1 MDNKVNS
8 KKISRKELMQIL
20 KTADMPILLMTLIQL
35 TGNKKWMEAP
45 YLPARDLAFFAD
57 ESGGFSPEIQS
68 EICLAACDTLLAH
81 FDQTHEMPPMPTREQ
96 YFEMMN
102 VCVGETVPSEYLDMM
117 LEEMGFQDRDPT
129 WTQKPS
135 KKQLETFRVLIIG
148 AGMSGICAAIK
159 FQKAGIP
166 FEIVEKNSGLGGT
179 WFENKYP
186 GVGCDVPNHF
196 YSYSFRPNMDWTEYF
211 SPGDEIE
218 SYFKKCAQEFGIS
231 NNIEFQTEAIS
242 AEFDRDESVWHVNLR
257 DCTGA
262 IKTKVFTIVVFA
274 TGQLNQPKYPAID
287 GIEKFQGHAF
297 HSARWPRDLSIRNKN
312 VVVIGSG
319 ASSMQLAPSV
329 AAEAN
334 QLTIMQRTPQWAIPT
349 RDYHKTVS
357 EEKKWLLKHV
367 PFYAEWYRFSL
378 VWRFSDR
385 LLATVR
391 KDPNWP
397 HSDRS
402 LNSKNDRHRD
412 LLTKYIHEELGERAD
427 LIKKSVPK
435 YPPYAKRILVD
446 NNWFKTLC
454 KDNVELVTDQVTKIE
469 KRSIVTSSGAEH
481 KADVIIFATGF
492 HAENTLGSID
502 ITVKGGSSLNEL
514 WGDDD
519 PRAYLG
525 ITTPGFPNLFFLYGP
540 NANLGHGGS
549 IIFISELQ
557 VRYVLSLTMQMIEKE
572 LSSIECL
579 QEIHDQYNKNLDDE
593 HSELI
598 WTHPGMNSWYKN
610 KSGRII
616 SIMPWRLVDYWKF
629 TYKPNLTDFKV
640 KH

>member
-1 MDNKVNS
+1 
-8 KKISRKELMQIL
+8 
-20 KTADMPILLMTLIQL
+20 
-35 TGNKKWMEAP
+35 
-45 YLPARDLAFFAD
+45 
-57 ESGGFSPEIQS
+57 
-68 EICLAACDTLLAH
+68 
-81 FDQTHEMPPMPTREQ
+81 
-96 YFEMMN
+96 
-102 VCVGETVPSEYLDMM
+102 
-117 LEEMGFQDRDPT
+117 
-129 WTQKPS
+129 
-135 KKQLETFRVLIIG
+135 
-148 AGMSGICAAIK
+148 
-159 FQKAGIP
+159 
-166 FEIVEKNSGLGGT
+166 
-179 WFENKYP
+179 
-186 GVGCDVPNHF
+186 
-196 YSYSFRPNMDWTEYF
+196 
-211 SPGDEIE
+211 
-218 SYFKKCAQEFGIS
+218 
-231 NNIEFQTEAIS
+231 
-242 AEFDRDESVWHVNLR
+242 
-257 DCTGA
+257 
-262 IKTKVFTIVVFA
+262 
-274 TGQLNQPKYPAID
+274 
-287 GIEKFQGHAF
+287 
-297 HSARWPRDLSIRNKN
+297 
-312 VVVIGSG
+312 
-319 ASSMQLAPSV
+319 MQLAPSV

-446 NNWFKTLC
+446 NNWFQTLC
-454 KDNVELVTDQVTKIE
+454 KDNVELVTDQVTKIR

-525 ITTPGFPNLFFLYGP
+525 RS
-540 NANLGHGGS
+540 A
-549 IIFISELQ
+549 
-557 VRYVLSLTMQMIEKE
+557 
-572 LSSIECL
+572 
-579 QEIHDQYNKNLDDE
+579 
-593 HSELI
+593 
-598 WTHPGMNSWYKN
+598 
-610 KSGRII
+610 
-616 SIMPWRLVDYWKF
+616 
-629 TYKPNLTDFKV
+629 
-640 KH
+640 